1 MVANVAPA
9 ADPGAAASLAVRTS
23 LSGARGDE
31 QTGGVLTL
39 WDGAMGT
46 MGATWLGH
54 YPWFLTY
61 NFLVAKFPD
70 KEGEGRFGKLVKR
83 VQIT

>member
-1 MVANVAPA
+1 M
-9 ADPGAAASLAVRTS
+9 
-23 LSGARGDE
+23 
-31 QTGGVLTL
+31 LTL